1 MAAPKGNLFA
11 LGNNGGAPPKF
22 KTPKELAKK
31 IADYLDYEDAQKRP
45 DSYTGGG
52 KGVYTLSG
60 CCLFLGF
67 SSKASMDDQAKRDKE
82 FSNVI
87 SRFKLFM
94 THWNEQKM
102 YWGGTYM
109 AAQFWLRNHGGYTE
123 ESIQNNNN
131 RNTEIKVEVVPCDVP
146 LSNSE
151 KDVKTD

>member
-11 LGNNGGAPPKF
+11 MGNNGGHPPKF
-22 KTPKELAKK
+22 KTPAELAQK
-31 IADYLDYEDAQKRP
+31 IAAYLEYEDGQKRP
-45 DSYTGGG
+45 DSYSKMG
-52 KGVYTLSG
+52 KGIYTLSG

-67 SSKASMDDQAKRDKE
+67 ASKSSMDDQAKRDNE

-102 YWGGTYM
+102 YWGGTYP

-123 ESIQNNNN
+123 ETVQNQNQKVTNV
-131 RNTEIKVEVVPCDVP
+131 TVEVIPSTAK
-146 LSNSE
+146 LNTNE
-151 KDVKTD
+151 KDVEV